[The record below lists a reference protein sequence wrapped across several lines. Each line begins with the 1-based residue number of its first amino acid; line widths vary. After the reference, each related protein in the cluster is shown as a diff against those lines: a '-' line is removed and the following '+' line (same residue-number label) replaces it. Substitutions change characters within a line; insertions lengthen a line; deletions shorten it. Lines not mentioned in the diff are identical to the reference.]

1 MTKLLLCA
9 GLAASLLVPAGGVA
23 VVVIA
28 ATSAP
33 ATRSPDE
40 LRPATEFDK
49 DQIVAIRNELV
60 ELDRRATPGSSA
72 QILEARR
79 IAREA
84 RTWAV
89 RFEAE
94 PEWEELALATSA
106 LAAVIADGIEHPAAF
121 SPRAYDRAVARL
133 RAADEALPDDWHS

>member
-1 MTKLLLCA
+1 MTRLLLFTA
-9 GLAASLLVPAGGVA
+9 LAISLLVPVGGVG
-23 VVVIA
+23 VVVAA

-33 ATRSPDE
+33 VSASPDE
-40 LRPATEFDK
+40 IRPASEFDK
-49 DQIVAIRNELV
+49 DQIVAIRNELAA
-60 ELDRRATPGSSA
+60 LDRRATPGSTA

-84 RTWAV
+84 RIWALH
-89 RFEAE
+89 FEAE

-106 LAAVIADGIEHPAAF
+106 LAAVIADGIEHPAAL

-133 RAADEALPDDWHS
+133 RAADKALPNDWHS